1 MDGHRHPPSSLNH
14 NPGHAAGCDLHR
26 AMTPLEQLW
35 KRLTRDL
42 SVATGGDRF
51 VSEALFLQTQSEGV
65 LSTRHDPLGSLGER
79 GHCNT
84 PERLKALSL
93 TGR

>member
-14 NPGHAAGCDLHR
+14 NPEHAAGCDLHR

-35 KRLTRDL
+35 KRLAQDL
-42 SVATGGDRF
+42 PVATGGDTCL
-51 VSEALFLQTQSEGV
+51 SEALFLHTHSEGI
-65 LSTRHDPLGSLGER
+65 LSTRHDPLGSLGEP

-93 TGR
+93 IGR